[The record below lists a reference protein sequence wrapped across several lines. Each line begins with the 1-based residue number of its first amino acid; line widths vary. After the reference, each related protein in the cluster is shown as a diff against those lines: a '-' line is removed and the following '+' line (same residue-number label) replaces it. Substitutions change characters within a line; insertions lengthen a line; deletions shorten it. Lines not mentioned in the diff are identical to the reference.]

1 MCVLGAL
8 VLDKTELHLMMT
20 STHFVDDSLM
30 DAVISNDDH
39 CNSVISN
46 IERYPQLILALLLLL
61 LLLLLHYNYL
71 NYYYYHYYYYHYY
84 Y

>member
-1 MCVLGAL
+1 M
-8 VLDKTELHLMMT
+8 LDKTELHLIMT

-46 IERYPQLILALLLLL
+46 IER
-61 LLLLLHYNYL
+61 
-71 NYYYYHYYYYHYY
+71 
-84 Y
+84 